1 MKHSIYTILLTATCL
16 LTGCDD
22 FLSEVPNRGGDEVLN
37 SGAQIDALFNNSD
50 YLVTYAKLSLT
61 SSDDFGYTTAVA
73 DAFGYVDSDVMNG
86 LTWNVESQR
95 LVAYGDEMW
104 STEYS
109 KIFLANLI
117 INEIDKVTDISE
129 EQRTDYLAN
138 AHFIR
143 ALANWQ
149 LVSLYAQPYDEE
161 TLDTPGLPL
170 KQTTSYEE
178 DMHRATL
185 KDTYAFILA
194 DLDEAYKTT
203 RTDIDQRWLVSRPAV
218 EALRAR
224 IYLSMQDY
232 KAAATH
238 AAEALKSQRA
248 RLIDYN
254 TLGTIERTLTSM
266 NGDITVTYSEL
277 YGMSPVEFA
286 DYPELYYASMYEA
299 SSYFLP
305 SSDLLT
311 IYNHEDDL
319 RFRLLFVKNGTLA
332 MGLEDIVADNMLYT
346 YFVGLYDDGIMPAAP
361 TVPEMLLTRAEALAR
376 QGQWKEGMNALNELR
391 AKRIRTGGHITLT
404 AASQEE
410 AIRLILEERH
420 REMPF
425 MMRWQD
431 IRRLAYNE
439 TPNDDIALDRI
450 FYKVE
455 NNTIDYS
462 VTQEYTLPVKSKCY
476 AQPIADIEIA
486 RSGNQLVQNDYD

>member
-1 MKHSIYTILLTATCL
+1 MKHRSYTILLTVTCI

-50 YLVTYAKLSLT
+50 YLTTYAKLSLT

-104 STEYS
+104 NTEYS

-117 INEIDKVTDISE
+117 INGIDEVTDITE

-149 LVSLYAQPYDEE
+149 LVSLYAQPYDDE

-194 DLDEAYKTT
+194 DLDDAYKTT
-203 RTDIDQRWLVSRPAV
+203 RTDIGQRWLVSRPAV

-232 KAAATH
+232 KAAAAH
-238 AAEALKSQRA
+238 AAEALNSQRV
-248 RLIDYN
+248 RLVDYN
-254 TLGTIERTLTSM
+254 ALGTIKRTLTSM
-266 NGDITVTYSEL
+266 DGDITVTYSEL
-277 YGMSPVEFA
+277 YGMSPIEFA
-286 DYPELYYASMYEA
+286 NYSELYYASMYEINNNL
-299 SSYFLP
+299 FP
-305 SSDLLT
+305 SSSLLA
-311 IYNHEDDL
+311 IYDREDDL
-319 RFRLLFVKNGTLA
+319 RFRLLFVENGTLSI
-332 MGLEDIVADNMLYT
+332 GLEDIAEDNMLYT
-346 YFVGLYDDGIMPAAP
+346 YFAGAHGRDNMPAAP
-361 TVPEMLLTRAEALAR
+361 TVPEVLLTRAEALAR
-376 QGQWKEGMNALNELR
+376 QGQWKEGMNVLNELR
-391 AKRIRTGGHITLT
+391 TKRIRTGGHITLT
-404 AASQEE
+404 ATSQEE
-410 AIRLILEERH
+410 AIRFILEERH

-439 TPNDDIALDRI
+439 TLNDDIALNRI

-455 NNTIDYS
+455 NNTIDYG
-462 VTQEYTLPVKSKCY
+462 VTQKYTLPVKSKRY
-476 AQPIADIEIA
+476 AQPIADIEIV
-486 RSGNQLVQNDYD
+486 RSRKQLIQNDYD